1 MRSTTKDSRNDMT
14 ILHYGQ
20 EATKIDNAS
29 VESIDAGMDYLKVKL
44 KDGKIIRGYHIKM
57 D

>member
-1 MRSTTKDSRNDMT
+1 MV
-14 ILHYGQ
+14 ILRYGQ
-20 EATKIDNAS
+20 EATKIDIAS

-44 KDGKIIRGYHIKM
+44 KNGEIIVGYHIKM